1 VLCVA
6 AGAPALQHPAFGWVA
21 GGDEGAGVEPS
32 GQAGAAPVIPARIG
46 TVRDL
51 SRPTLGGAW
60 ADVMRQLGFEP
71 HPWQQYRAD
80 VQYELV
86 PCAHGMRLAAT
97 DVGTM
102 VGRQT
107 GKTAAAG
114 ADIVLR
120 GLAPNLPEVVEA
132 VGHRI
137 GPQHIAF
144 TAQDRQSAFHQ
155 WDEHV
160 SLIMASEFRR
170 FVAND
175 KPVRTHG
182 SECLNFVNGSSY
194 RIVTPSK
201 HGARGLS
208 LDLVVIDEALTHEAW
223 LLEAIAPTQAQRDGA
238 SASFGAQ
245 LSIISNA
252 GDERAEL
259 LNVQREL
266 GRRAVAEG
274 SRDRIWFEWS
284 CADDDDPLD
293 PAVWARTVPT
303 LDQPEGIPSAFLAR
317 QAETM
322 GTDAFAR
329 EYLCRT
335 VWSQSRQVIAADVW
349 AELPHRQV
357 DDGDG
362 VLAVEVDNQRTGAA
376 VVAAGLVGGGVGVR
390 VLEQRPGVD
399 WVVGYV
405 AEHAKGRP
413 VVVDGYGPA
422 STLIPALEQAVVV
435 KTISSHDVAD
445 AAAGFVD
452 AVVAARI
459 GHTGD
464 PRFQDAV
471 TWLARRQRGDRWV
484 FDRHRG
490 DISTIV
496 AASLAVWLLESA
508 QVESATIW

>member
-1 VLCVA
+1 VK
-6 AGAPALQHPAFGWVA
+6 
-21 GGDEGAGVEPS
+21 GGLLKP
-32 GQAGAAPVIPARIG
+32 RIG
-46 TVRDL
+46 
-51 SRPTLGGAW
+51 SRRHRGAVTLGPLVNEVA
-60 ADVMRQLGFEP
+60 VRLGLEF
-71 HPWQQYRAD
+71 HPWQAWRAA
-80 VQYELV
+80 VSYELEK
-86 PCAHGMRLAAT
+86 CKAGKRLSA
-97 DVGTM
+97 GTC
-102 VGRQT
+102 VTIAGRQT
-107 GKTAAAG
+107 GKTTAVT
-114 ADIVLR
+114 ADVAFR
-120 GLAPNLPEVVEA
+120 CLAPDLPELAKV
-132 VGHRI
+132 VGHPV
-137 GPQHIAF
+137 GPQHVAF
-144 TAQDRQSAFHQ
+144 TAQDRIGALGRWH
-155 WDEHV
+155 DHV
-160 SLIMASEFRR
+160 DLIM
-170 FVAND
+170 
-175 KPVRTHG
+175 G
-182 SECLNFVNGSSY
+182 SELAGYVSKVVRKNGEECVHWCNGSRY
-194 RIVTPSK
+194 RVVTPSK
-201 HGARGLS
+201 TGARGLS
-208 LDLVVIDEALTHEAW
+208 LDVVVIDEALAHAPW
-223 LLEAIAPTQAQRDGA
+223 LLDAVAPTMAQRDGA
-238 SASFGAQ
+238 TVSFGAQ
-245 LSIISNA
+245 MIIVTNA
-252 GDERAEL
+252 GDETAEL
-259 LNVQREL
+259 LSQQREL
-266 GRRAVAEG
+266 GRRAVAED
-274 SRDRIWFEWS
+274 DRGRVHLEW
-284 CADDDDPLD
+284 CCGDDDDPLD
-293 PAVWARTVPT
+293 PAVWKATVPT
-303 LDQPEGIPSAFLAR
+303 FDQENGLSSALLSR

-322 GTDAFAR
+322 GTDSFAR
-329 EYLCRT
+329 EYLCKT